1 MGCSPVEYPCW
12 AATVPI
18 LLPGNREHCFTP
30 EQLRSG
36 TGPFLETQK
45 SARFLGERVF
55 SRILLIAYISVACL
69 DLGGTRLSAALC
81 PEGVEVLKVAR
92 YLTIASL
99 ATCAAVV
106 AVSLT
111 AGASVAGTVPG
122 RSMLDG
128 SQPAWANAQA
138 LRSPAAAS
146 DYVNIRVYLNWRDE
160 AAAQLTAQA
169 VSTPGSASY
178 RHFLTPAQFRQQFAP
193 AQSSVTAVQQFLR
206 DAGFSV
212 VNTPGNNRFV
222 AAEGT
227 VAQAQTA
234 FSVQLGEFATSGKTL
249 RAPESAVSVP
259 SALAGIVQGVTGLD
273 QSSELMAPTN
283 SAGNGPSQSHGA
295 PGVGFRAGQPCSL
308 WFGEKTVATPNASAY
323 GTASKPLAPCGY
335 TPAQVRGLYGLDTV
349 KADGSG
355 QTVAFVGA
363 NASPTLQND
372 VAQYSRLH
380 SLPAPSITE
389 IVAPG
394 VYRHPDTPKQVPGEF
409 YGEETLDAEAIHT
422 TAPGANLL
430 FVGSSNAN
438 QDFDASINHI
448 VDKHLSNIISISY
461 GFSGENVPRG
471 FINSLNGTFIQA
483 VATGIGVY
491 VSSGDNG
498 DETSTFGTPA
508 VDFYA
513 DSPNVTA
520 VGGTSA
526 AVVPTAALPTAAYTS
541 VDTPGSAVNQP
552 GWRRDFEVGW
562 QTGRDVISSTSSDN
576 LTTAPFS
583 LGGTLAT
590 APPGDFFGGGGGGVS
605 QIFPQPAYQSGAIG
619 SSTGRVVPDISAL
632 ADPNTGFLV
641 GQTQSFS
648 NGTYYDEYRIGGTSV
663 AAPLTAGMAAVA
675 DQIAG
680 SPLGFLNPRIYKAY
694 KSANNA
700 FYDVN
705 QAAMF
710 GTSVDQPLPSVVR
723 VNYKNGENPAGGLSY
738 SLRTLEEPNQT
749 LHSTRGFDTATGV
762 GTPNGSNF
770 FTAIS
775 AP

>member
-1 MGCSPVEYPCW
+1 
-12 AATVPI
+12 
-18 LLPGNREHCFTP
+18 
-30 EQLRSG
+30 
-36 TGPFLETQK
+36 
-45 SARFLGERVF
+45 
-55 SRILLIAYISVACL
+55 VA
-69 DLGGTRLSAALC
+69 
-81 PEGVEVLKVAR
+81 KVAR

-106 AVSLT
+106 AASLT
-111 AGASVAGTVPG
+111 AGASAAGPGLGRTVLP
-122 RSMLDG
+122 G
-128 SQPAWANAQA
+128 SQPAWATSET
-138 LRSPAAAS
+138 LRSPALGS
-146 DYVNIRVYLNWRDE
+146 DYVNIRVYLGWRDE
-160 AAAQLTAQA
+160 AAAQRAAQA
-169 VSTPGSASY
+169 VSTPGSSSY

-193 AQSSVTAVQQFLR
+193 TQSSVLAVQKFLR

-212 VNTPGNNRFV
+212 VDTPGNNRFV

-227 VAQAQTA
+227 VAQAQAA
-234 FSVQLGEFATSGKTL
+234 FSVELGEFAASGKTL

-259 SALAGIVQGVTGLD
+259 STLAGIVQGVTGLD

-283 SAGNGPSQSHGA
+283 TNGNGPNQSHGA

-308 WFGEKTVATPNASAY
+308 WYGQKTVATPNAPAY

-335 TPAQVRGLYGLDTV
+335 TPAQVRGLYGLDAV
-349 KADGSG
+349 AADGTG

-372 VAQYSRLH
+372 VSRYSTLH
-380 SLPAPSITE
+380 NLAAPSIRE

-394 VYRHPDTPKQVPGEF
+394 VYRHPDTPRQVPGDF

-422 TAPGANLL
+422 TAPGAQLL

-461 GFSGENVPRG
+461 GFSGENVPQG

-483 VATGIGVY
+483 VATGIGIY
-491 VSSGDNG
+491 VSSGDGG

-526 AVVPTAALPTAAYTS
+526 AVVPTAASPSVTYES
-541 VDTPGSAVNQP
+541 VDAADSALNQP

-562 QTGRDVISSTSSDN
+562 QTGRDVLSATSTDN

-583 LGGTLAT
+583 LNGTLAT
-590 APPGDFFGGGGGGVS
+590 DPPGVFFGGGGGGVS
-605 QIFPQPAYQSGAIG
+605 QVFPQPAYQRGVIG
-619 SSTGRVVPDISAL
+619 SYSGRVVPDISAL
-632 ADPNTGFLV
+632 ADPNTGLLV

-648 NGTYYDEYRIGGTSV
+648 DGSAHYDEYRIGGTSV

-680 SPLGFLNPRIYKAY
+680 SPLGFLNPRIYQTYRSSKG
-694 KSANNA
+694 A
-700 FYDVN
+700 FYDVD
-705 QAAMF
+705 QADTF
-710 GTSVDQPLPSVVR
+710 GTTVHQMLPSVVR
-723 VNYKNGENPAGGLSY
+723 VNYKNSENLTDGLSY

-775 AP
+775 ASQ

>member
-1 MGCSPVEYPCW
+1 
-12 AATVPI
+12 
-18 LLPGNREHCFTP
+18 
-30 EQLRSG
+30 
-36 TGPFLETQK
+36 
-45 SARFLGERVF
+45 
-55 SRILLIAYISVACL
+55 
-69 DLGGTRLSAALC
+69 
-81 PEGVEVLKVAR
+81 
-92 YLTIASL
+92 
-99 ATCAAVV
+99 
-106 AVSLT
+106 
-111 AGASVAGTVPG
+111 
-122 RSMLDG
+122 
-128 SQPAWANAQA
+128 
-138 LRSPAAAS
+138 
-146 DYVNIRVYLNWRDE
+146 VNIRVYLNWRDE
-160 AAAQLTAQA
+160 VSAQLTAQA

-193 AQSSVTAVQQFLR
+193 TQSSVTAVQQFLR
-206 DAGFSV
+206 NAGFSV

-227 VAQAQTA
+227 VAQAQSA

-273 QSSELMAPTN
+273 QSSELMAATN
-283 SAGNGPSQSHGA
+283 STGNGPSQSHGA
-295 PGVGFRAGQPCSL
+295 PGVGFRAGHPCSL
-308 WFGEKTVATPNASAY
+308 WFGEKAVSTPNAVAY
-323 GTASKPLAPCGY
+323 GSDSKPLAPCGY

-349 KADGSG
+349 AANGSG

-372 VAQYSRLH
+372 VSQYSLLH
-380 SLPAPSITE
+380 NLPAPSITE
-389 IVAPG
+389 MVAPG
-394 VYRHPDTPKQVPGEF
+394 VYRHPDTPKQIPGEF

-471 FINSLNGTFIQA
+471 FINSLNGIFIQA

-498 DETSTFGTPA
+498 DETTTFGTPA

-526 AVVPTAALPTAAYTS
+526 AVVPAAAGLTAAYTS
-541 VDTPGSAVNQP
+541 IDTPGSVLNRP
-552 GWRRDFEVGW
+552 GWRRSFEVGW
-562 QTGRDVISSTSSDN
+562 QTGRDVISSTPSDN

-583 LGGTLAT
+583 LGGTLA
-590 APPGDFFGGGGGGVS
+590 APLPGAFFGGGGGGVS
-605 QIFPQPAYQSGAIG
+605 QVFAQPAYQRGAIG
-619 SSTGRVVPDISAL
+619 SYTGRVVPDISAL
-632 ADPNTGFLV
+632 ADPNTGLLV
-641 GQTQSFS
+641 GQTQIFS
-648 NGTYYDEYRIGGTSV
+648 DGTYYDEYRIGGTSV

-680 SPLGFLNPRIYKAY
+680 SPLGFLNPRIYQVY
-694 KSANNA
+694 RSSSTA
-700 FYDVN
+700 FYDVD
-705 QAAMF
+705 QATLF
-710 GTSVDQPLPSVVR
+710 GSSTKQQLPSVVR
-723 VNYKNGENPAGGLSY
+723 VNYKNSENSFDGLSY

-762 GTPNGSNF
+762 GTPNGANF

-775 AP
+775 APQ

>member
-1 MGCSPVEYPCW
+1 MGALLCSEEVE
-12 AATVPI
+12 
-18 LLPGNREHCFTP
+18 LPKN
-30 EQLRSG
+30 
-36 TGPFLETQK
+36 
-45 SARFLGERVF
+45 
-55 SRILLIAYISVACL
+55 
-69 DLGGTRLSAALC
+69 
-81 PEGVEVLKVAR
+81 AR

-99 ATCAAVV
+99 VTCAAVV

-111 AGASVAGTVPG
+111 AGVPVAGLGAGRTVLP
-122 RSMLDG
+122 G
-128 SQPAWANAQA
+128 SQPAWANSQA
-138 LRSPAAAS
+138 LRSPASGS
-146 DYVNIRVYLNWRDE
+146 DYVNIRVYLGWRDE
-160 AAAQLTAQA
+160 AAAQRTAQA
-169 VSTPGSASY
+169 VSAPGSSSY
-178 RHFLTPAQFRQQFAP
+178 RHFLTPAQFRQQFSP
-193 AQSSVTAVQQFLR
+193 TQSSVLAVQKFLQ

-227 VAQAQTA
+227 VAQAQAA
-234 FSVQLGEFATSGKTL
+234 FSVELGEYAASGKTL

-259 SALAGIVQGVTGLD
+259 SSLAGIVQGVTGLD

-283 SAGNGPSQSHGA
+283 TNGNGPNQSHGA

-308 WFGEKTVATPNASAY
+308 WYGEKTVATPNAPAY

-335 TPAQVRGLYGLDTV
+335 TPAQVRGLYGLDAV
-349 KADGSG
+349 AADGSG

-363 NASPTLQND
+363 NASPTLQGD
-372 VAQYSRLH
+372 VSRYSSLH
-380 SLPAPSITE
+380 NLPAPVISE

-394 VYRHPDTPKQVPGEF
+394 VYRHPDTPKQVPGDF

-422 TAPGANLL
+422 TAPGAHLL

-461 GFSGENVPRG
+461 GFSGENVPQG

-498 DETSTFGTPA
+498 DETTTFKTPA

-526 AVVPTAALPTAAYTS
+526 AVVPTTGNLAVNYDS
-541 VDTPGSAVNQP
+541 VDTASSALNQP

-562 QTGRDVISSTSSDN
+562 QTGRAVISPTPSDN

-583 LGGTLAT
+583 LNGTLA
-590 APPGDFFGGGGGGVS
+590 ADPPGVFFGGGGGGVS
-605 QIFPQPAYQSGAIG
+605 QIFPQPLYQSAVIG
-619 SSTGRVVPDISAL
+619 SASGRVVPDISAL
-632 ADPNTGFLV
+632 ADPNTGLLV
-641 GQTQSFS
+641 GQTQTFS

-680 SPLGFLNPRIYKAY
+680 SPLGFLNPRIYQAY
-694 KSANNA
+694 KSSKSA
-700 FYDVN
+700 FYDVD
-705 QAAMF
+705 QADLF
-710 GTSVDQPLPSVVR
+710 GTLTSPIPSVVR
-723 VNYKNGENPAGGLSY
+723 VNYKNSENLFGGLSY
-738 SLRTLEEPNQT
+738 SLRTLEESNQT

-762 GTPNGSNF
+762 GTPNGVNF
-770 FTAIS
+770 YTSITS
-775 AP
+775 PQ

>member
-1 MGCSPVEYPCW
+1 
-12 AATVPI
+12 
-18 LLPGNREHCFTP
+18 
-30 EQLRSG
+30 
-36 TGPFLETQK
+36 
-45 SARFLGERVF
+45 
-55 SRILLIAYISVACL
+55 VA
-69 DLGGTRLSAALC
+69 
-81 PEGVEVLKVAR
+81 KVAR

-106 AVSLT
+106 AASLT
-111 AGASVAGTVPG
+111 AGASAAGPGLGRTVLP
-122 RSMLDG
+122 G
-128 SQPAWANAQA
+128 SQPAWATSET
-138 LRSPAAAS
+138 LRSPALGS
-146 DYVNIRVYLNWRDE
+146 DYVNIRVYLGWRDE
-160 AAAQLTAQA
+160 AAAQRAAQA
-169 VSTPGSASY
+169 VSTPGSSSY

-193 AQSSVTAVQQFLR
+193 TQSSVLAVQKFLR

-212 VNTPGNNRFV
+212 VDTPGNNRFV

-227 VAQAQTA
+227 VAQAQAA
-234 FSVQLGEFATSGKTL
+234 FSVELGEFAASGKTL

-259 SALAGIVQGVTGLD
+259 STLAGIVQGVTGLD

-283 SAGNGPSQSHGA
+283 TNGNGPNQSHGA

-308 WFGEKTVATPNASAY
+308 WYGQKTVATPNAPAY

-335 TPAQVRGLYGLDTV
+335 TPAQVRGLYGLDAV
-349 KADGSG
+349 AADGTG

-372 VAQYSRLH
+372 VSRYSTLH
-380 SLPAPSITE
+380 NLAAPSIRE

-394 VYRHPDTPKQVPGEF
+394 VYRHPDTPRQVPGDF

-422 TAPGANLL
+422 TAPGAQLL

-461 GFSGENVPRG
+461 GFSGENVPQG

-483 VATGIGVY
+483 VATGIGIY
-491 VSSGDNG
+491 VSSGDGG

-526 AVVPTAALPTAAYTS
+526 AVVPTAASPSVTYES
-541 VDTPGSAVNQP
+541 VDAADSALNQP

-562 QTGRDVISSTSSDN
+562 QTGRDVLSATSTDN

-583 LGGTLAT
+583 LNGTLAT
-590 APPGDFFGGGGGGVS
+590 DPPGVFFGGGGGGVS
-605 QIFPQPAYQSGAIG
+605 QVFPQPAYQRGVIG
-619 SSTGRVVPDISAL
+619 SYSGRVVPDISAL
-632 ADPNTGFLV
+632 ADPNTGLLV

-648 NGTYYDEYRIGGTSV
+648 DGSAHYDEYRIGGTSV

-680 SPLGFLNPRIYKAY
+680 SPLGFLNPRIYQTYRSSKG
-694 KSANNA
+694 A
-700 FYDVN
+700 FYDVD
-705 QAAMF
+705 QADTF
-710 GTSVDQPLPSVVR
+710 GTTVHQMLPSVVR
-723 VNYKNGENPAGGLSY
+723 VNYKNSENLTGGLSY

-775 AP
+775 ASQ

>member
-1 MGCSPVEYPCW
+1 MMVAPVW
-12 AATVPI
+12 VPF
-18 LLPGNREHCFTP
+18 PAMKGWKVP
-30 EQLRSG
+30 
-36 TGPFLETQK
+36 
-45 SARFLGERVF
+45 
-55 SRILLIAYISVACL
+55 
-69 DLGGTRLSAALC
+69 
-81 PEGVEVLKVAR
+81 KVAR
-92 YLTIASL
+92 CLSIASL
-99 ATCAAVV
+99 ATCAAVG
-106 AVSLT
+106 AVFLT
-111 AGASVAGTVPG
+111 AGASVAGGGPG
-122 RSMLDG
+122 RTVLPG
-128 SQPAWANAQA
+128 SQPAWANSQA
-138 LRSPAAAS
+138 LRSAASGS
-146 DYVNIRVYLNWRDE
+146 DYVNIRVYLGWRDE
-160 AAAQLTAQA
+160 AAAQRAAQA
-169 VSTPGSASY
+169 VSTPGSSSY

-193 AQSSVTAVQQFLR
+193 TQSSVGAVQKFLR

-212 VNTPGNNRFV
+212 VDTPGNNRFV

-227 VAQAQTA
+227 VAQAQAA
-234 FSVQLGEFATSGKTL
+234 FSVELGEYATFGKTL

-259 SALAGIVQGVTGLD
+259 STLAGIVQGVTGLD

-283 SAGNGPSQSHGA
+283 TNGTAPGQSHGA

-308 WFGEKTVATPNASAY
+308 WYGEKTVATPNAPAY
-323 GTASKPLAPCGY
+323 GTTSKPLAPCGY
-335 TPAQVRGLYGLDTV
+335 TPAQVRGLYGLDAV
-349 KADGSG
+349 KANGSG

-363 NASPTLQND
+363 NASPTLQSD
-372 VAQYSRLH
+372 VAQYSTLH
-380 SLPAPSITE
+380 NLAVPSIRE

-394 VYRHPDTPKQVPGEF
+394 VYLHPDTPKQVPGDF

-422 TAPGANLL
+422 TAPGAQLL

-461 GFSGENVPRG
+461 GFSGENVPQG

-498 DETSTFGTPA
+498 DDVSAFGTPA

-526 AVVPTAALPTAAYTS
+526 AVVPTTTPTATYGS
-541 VDTPGSAVNQP
+541 VDTPGSALNQP
-552 GWRRDFEVGW
+552 GWTRDFEVGW
-562 QTGRDVISSTSSDN
+562 QTGRDVISPTSSDN
-576 LTTAPFS
+576 LTTAPFA
-583 LGGTLAT
+583 LNGTLAPT
-590 APPGDFFGGGGGGVS
+590 TPLPGQFFGGGGGGVS
-605 QIFPQPAYQSGAIG
+605 QVFAQPTYQSAAIG
-619 SSTGRVVPDISAL
+619 SYSGRVVPDISAL
-632 ADPNTGFLV
+632 ADPNTGLLV
-641 GQTQSFS
+641 GQTQTFS

-680 SPLGFLNPRIYKAY
+680 SPLGFLNPRIYQAY
-694 KSANNA
+694 STSKSA
-700 FYDVN
+700 FYDVD
-705 QAAMF
+705 QADKF
-710 GTSVDQPLPSVVR
+710 GTTVGQMLPSVVR
-723 VNYKNGENPAGGLSY
+723 VNYKNSENLADGLSY

-775 AP
+775 GPR

>member
-1 MGCSPVEYPCW
+1 MP
-12 AATVPI
+12 
-18 LLPGNREHCFTP
+18 
-30 EQLRSG
+30 
-36 TGPFLETQK
+36 
-45 SARFLGERVF
+45 
-55 SRILLIAYISVACL
+55 
-69 DLGGTRLSAALC
+69 
-81 PEGVEVLKVAR
+81 KVAR

-111 AGASVAGTVPG
+111 AGASVAGPGPG
-122 RSMLDG
+122 RTVLPG
-128 SQPAWANAQA
+128 SQPGWANSQA
-138 LRSPAAAS
+138 LRSPASGS
-146 DYVNIRVYLNWRDE
+146 DYVNIRVYLGWRDE

-169 VSTPGSASY
+169 VSTPGSSSY

-193 AQSSVTAVQQFLR
+193 TQSSVAAVQKFLR

-227 VAQAQTA
+227 VTQAQAA
-234 FSVQLGEFATSGKTL
+234 FSVELGEYATSGKTL

-259 SALAGIVQGVTGLD
+259 STLAGIVQGVTGLD

-283 SAGNGPSQSHGA
+283 TNGTGPSQSHGA

-308 WFGEKTVATPNASAY
+308 WFGEKTVATPNAPAY

-335 TPAQVRGLYGLDTV
+335 TPAQVRGLYGLDAV
-349 KADGSG
+349 GADGSG

-372 VAQYSRLH
+372 VTRYSALH
-380 SLPAPSITE
+380 NLSAPSIRE

-394 VYRHPDTPKQVPGEF
+394 VYLHPDTPKQVPGDF

-422 TAPGANLL
+422 TAPGAQLL

-461 GFSGENVPRG
+461 GFSGENVPQG

-498 DETSTFGTPA
+498 DETSTFGKPA

-526 AVVPTAALPTAAYTS
+526 AVVPTAAIPTATYGS
-541 VDTPGSAVNQP
+541 VDAPGSALNQP

-562 QTGRDVISSTSSDN
+562 QTGRDVLSPTASDN
-576 LTTAPFS
+576 LTTPPFS
-583 LGGTLAT
+583 LNGALTTPL
-590 APPGDFFGGGGGGVS
+590 PGQFFGGGGGGVS
-605 QIFPQPAYQSGAIG
+605 QVFPQPAYQSSAIG
-619 SSTGRVVPDISAL
+619 SASGRVVPDISAL
-632 ADPNTGFLV
+632 ADPNTGLLV
-641 GQTQSFS
+641 GQTQTFS

-680 SPLGFLNPRIYKAY
+680 SPLGFLNPRIYQAY
-694 KSANNA
+694 TSSKSA
-700 FYDVN
+700 FYDVD
-705 QAAMF
+705 QADTF
-710 GTSVDQPLPSVVR
+710 GTTARQMLPSVVR
-723 VNYKNGENPAGGLSY
+723 VNYKNSENATDGLSY

-749 LHSTRGFDTATGV
+749 LHSTKGFDTATGV

-775 AP
+775 AK

>member
-1 MGCSPVEYPCW
+1 
-12 AATVPI
+12 VP
-18 LLPGNREHCFTP
+18 
-30 EQLRSG
+30 
-36 TGPFLETQK
+36 
-45 SARFLGERVF
+45 
-55 SRILLIAYISVACL
+55 
-69 DLGGTRLSAALC
+69 
-81 PEGVEVLKVAR
+81 KVSR

-111 AGASVAGTVPG
+111 AGASVAGPGPG
-122 RSMLDG
+122 RTVLPG
-128 SQPAWANAQA
+128 SQPAWANSQA
-138 LRSPAAAS
+138 LRSSASGS
-146 DYVNIRVYLNWRDE
+146 DYVNIRVYLGWRDE
-160 AAAQLTAQA
+160 AAAQRAALA
-169 VSTPGSASY
+169 VSTPGSSSY

-193 AQSSVTAVQQFLR
+193 TQSSVGAVQKFLQ

-227 VAQAQTA
+227 VAQAQAA
-234 FSVQLGEFATSGKTL
+234 FSVELGEYAMSGKVL

-259 SALAGIVQGVTGLD
+259 STLAGIVQGVTGLD
-273 QSSELMAPTN
+273 QSSELMVPT
-283 SAGNGPSQSHGA
+283 STDGTTPGQSHGA

-308 WFGEKTVATPNASAY
+308 WYGEKTVSTPNAPAY
-323 GTASKPLAPCGY
+323 GTRSKPLAPCGY
-335 TPAQVRGLYGLDTV
+335 TPAQVRGLYGLDGV
-349 KADGSG
+349 AANGRG

-363 NASPTLQND
+363 NASPTLQSD
-372 VAQYSRLH
+372 VSTYSALH
-380 SLPAPSITE
+380 NLSAPLISE

-394 VYRHPDTPKQVPGEF
+394 VYRHPNTPKQVPGDF

-422 TAPGANLL
+422 TAPGAQLL

-461 GFSGENVPRG
+461 GFSGENVPEG

-483 VATGIGVY
+483 VTTGIGVY

-498 DETSTFGTPA
+498 DEVSTFGTPA

-526 AVVPTAALPTAAYTS
+526 AVIPTTANLTVNYGS
-541 VDTPGSAVNQP
+541 VDTAGSALNQT
-552 GWRRDFEVGW
+552 GWTRDFEVGW
-562 QTGRDVISSTSSDN
+562 QTGRDVISPAASDN

-583 LGGTLAT
+583 LNGTLAST
-590 APPGDFFGGGGGGVS
+590 LPGQFFGGGGGGTS
-605 QIFPQPAYQSGAIG
+605 QVFPQPAYQSAAIG
-619 SSTGRVVPDISAL
+619 SASGRVVPDISAL
-632 ADPNTGFLV
+632 ADPNTGLLV
-641 GQTQSFS
+641 GQTQTFS
-648 NGTYYDEYRIGGTSV
+648 DGRTYYDEYRIGGTSV

-680 SPLGFLNPRIYKAY
+680 SPLGFLNPRIYQAY
-694 KSANNA
+694 KTSNNA
-700 FYDVN
+700 FYDVD
-705 QAAMF
+705 QADKF
-710 GTSVDQPLPSVVR
+710 GTTVHAMLPSVVR
-723 VNYKNGENPAGGLSY
+723 VNYKNSENSDGGLSY
-738 SLRTLEEPNQT
+738 SLRTLEKPDQT
-749 LHSTRGFDTATGV
+749 LHSTQGFDTATGV

-775 AP
+775 ATQ

>member
-1 MGCSPVEYPCW
+1 M
-12 AATVPI
+12 
-18 LLPGNREHCFTP
+18 
-30 EQLRSG
+30 
-36 TGPFLETQK
+36 
-45 SARFLGERVF
+45 
-55 SRILLIAYISVACL
+55 
-69 DLGGTRLSAALC
+69 
-81 PEGVEVLKVAR
+81 LKVAR

-99 ATCAAVV
+99 ATCAVVV

-111 AGASVAGTVPG
+111 AGASAAGAAPG
-122 RSMLDG
+122 RTVLEG

-138 LRSPAAAS
+138 LRSSAS
-146 DYVNIRVYLNWRDE
+146 ASNYVNIRVYLNWRDE
-160 AAAQLTAQA
+160 AAAQLAATA

-193 AQSSVTAVQQFLR
+193 SQSSVTAVQQFLR

-234 FSVQLGEFATSGKTL
+234 FSVQLGEFATSGMTL

-283 SAGNGPSQSHGA
+283 STGNGPAQSHGA

-323 GTASKPLAPCGY
+323 GTASKPVAPCGY

-372 VAQYSRLH
+372 VAQYSLLH
-380 SLPAPSITE
+380 NLPAPSITE
-389 IVAPG
+389 MVAPG
-394 VYRHPDTPKQVPGEF
+394 VYRHPDTPKQIPGEF

-498 DETSTFGTPA
+498 DETSTFATPA

-526 AVVPTAALPTAAYTS
+526 AIVPAAAGLTAAYTGI
-541 VDTPGSAVNQP
+541 DKPDSALNQP

-576 LTTAPFS
+576 LATAPFS
-583 LGGTLAT
+583 LGGKLVSAL
-590 APPGDFFGGGGGGVS
+590 PGTFFGGGGGGVS
-605 QIFPQPAYQSGAIG
+605 QIFTQPAYQRGAIG
-619 SSTGRVVPDISAL
+619 SYTGRVVPDISAL
-632 ADPNTGFLV
+632 ADPNTGLLV
-641 GQTQSFS
+641 GQTQTFS
-648 NGTYYDEYRIGGTSV
+648 SGTYYDEYRIGGTSV

-680 SPLGFLNPRIYKAY
+680 SPLGFLNPRIYQAY
-694 KSANNA
+694 KSSSTA
-700 FYDVN
+700 FYDVD
-705 QAAMF
+705 QATLF
-710 GTSVDQPLPSVVR
+710 GTSTKERLPSVVR
-723 VNYKNGENPAGGLSY
+723 VNYKNGENLTDGLSY
-738 SLRTLEEPNQT
+738 SLRTLEEPNPAQT

-775 AP
+775 ASQ

>member
-1 MGCSPVEYPCW
+1 MGAVLCSEEVE
-12 AATVPI
+12 
-18 LLPGNREHCFTP
+18 LP
-30 EQLRSG
+30 
-36 TGPFLETQK
+36 
-45 SARFLGERVF
+45 
-55 SRILLIAYISVACL
+55 
-69 DLGGTRLSAALC
+69 
-81 PEGVEVLKVAR
+81 KVAR

-99 ATCAAVV
+99 VTCAAVV

-111 AGASVAGTVPG
+111 AGVPVAGLGAGRTVLP
-122 RSMLDG
+122 G
-128 SQPAWANAQA
+128 SQPAWANSQA
-138 LRSPAAAS
+138 LRSPASGS
-146 DYVNIRVYLNWRDE
+146 DYVNIRVYLGWRDE
-160 AAAQLTAQA
+160 AAAQRTAQA
-169 VSTPGSASY
+169 VSTPGSSSY
-178 RHFLTPAQFRQQFAP
+178 RHFLTPAQFRQQFSP
-193 AQSSVTAVQQFLR
+193 TQSSVLAVQKFLQ

-227 VAQAQTA
+227 VAQAQAA
-234 FSVQLGEFATSGKTL
+234 FSVELGEYAASGKTL

-259 SALAGIVQGVTGLD
+259 SSLAGIVQGVTGLD

-283 SAGNGPSQSHGA
+283 TNGNGPNQSHGA

-308 WFGEKTVATPNASAY
+308 WYGEKTVATPNAPAY

-335 TPAQVRGLYGLDTV
+335 TPAQVRGLYGLDAV
-349 KADGSG
+349 AADGSG

-363 NASPTLQND
+363 NASPTLQGD
-372 VAQYSRLH
+372 VSRYSSLH
-380 SLPAPSITE
+380 NLPAPVISE

-394 VYRHPDTPKQVPGEF
+394 VYRHPDTPKQVPGDF

-422 TAPGANLL
+422 TAPGAHLL

-461 GFSGENVPRG
+461 GFSGENVPQG

-498 DETSTFGTPA
+498 DETTTFKTPA

-526 AVVPTAALPTAAYTS
+526 AVVPTTGNLAVNYDS
-541 VDTPGSAVNQP
+541 VDTASSALNQP

-562 QTGRDVISSTSSDN
+562 QTGRDVISPTPSDN

-583 LGGTLAT
+583 LNGTLA
-590 APPGDFFGGGGGGVS
+590 ADPPGVFFGGGGGGVS
-605 QIFPQPAYQSGAIG
+605 QIFPQPLYQSAVIG
-619 SSTGRVVPDISAL
+619 SASGRVVPDISAL
-632 ADPNTGFLV
+632 ADPNTGLLV
-641 GQTQSFS
+641 GQTQTFS

-680 SPLGFLNPRIYKAY
+680 SPLGFLNPRIYQAY
-694 KSANNA
+694 KSSKSA
-700 FYDVN
+700 FYDVD
-705 QAAMF
+705 QADLF
-710 GTSVDQPLPSVVR
+710 GTLTSPIPSVVR
-723 VNYKNGENPAGGLSY
+723 VNYKNSENLFGGLSY
-738 SLRTLEEPNQT
+738 SLRTLEESNQT

-762 GTPNGSNF
+762 GTPNGVNF
-770 FTAIS
+770 FTSITS
-775 AP
+775 PQ